1 MSDAH
6 GGCYWFV
13 LDGMGDAEFLAV
25 LRVCMADF
33 SLSVR
38 DLPWS
43 SSLSQCLYD
52 E

>member
-6 GGCYWFV
+6 CGCYWFV

-25 LRVCMADF
+25 LWVCMADF